1 MSLEDEVEEVVRNS
15 RKALQEQIS
24 GGGLDAIGG
33 EFHALN
39 ESLLDGLKF
48 LARRIGATTEHGE

>member
-24 GGGLDAIGG
+24 GEGPAAIGR
-33 EFHALN
+33 ELHALT

-48 LARRIGATTEHGE
+48 LARHIGATTEHGE

>member
-15 RKALQEQIS
+15 RKALQEQVS
-24 GGGLDAIGG
+24 GEG
-33 EFHALN
+33 HAVGREMLAMT

-48 LARRIGATTEHGE
+48 LARHIGATTEHGE